1 MTDTLLSFLLFWAIW
16 LLVPLAIDGTTA
28 LAYLVSVWRSERHKL
43 RQRLDL
49 KQTHFPLVSILIPVH
64 NGAPYLQKCIESIRL
79 QSYPHEKLEVLVVDN
94 MSNDDS
100 FEVFRE
106 EQTKPFKGNLQW
118 VSIPRRGKAY
128 ALNAGIHMTRGE
140 YIANID
146 CDIRMH
152 PDAVLNMVKA
162 FTADPEL
169 AAATGS
175 VEILPYNGNDHDPFR
190 HLLAECEFMEYFT
203 SFHVGRQY
211 QSNVNSLFTLAG
223 AYSMFR
229 RDILM
234 RTFLYDKRTVSEDTK
249 MTFDL
254 HKIFSKMKKKCVGE
268 AVVYSE
274 PTPSLSA
281 FYSQRVRWQ
290 RGQLEVASL
299 FPEFVHTPLHF
310 RGLASSKSLVVDH
323 TLAFAR
329 AVWTFL
335 LPMLYFLGYSMG
347 MVFTA
352 NIVMY
357 ACYIG
362 VEVAYYSTSLMLAD
376 GVVRK
381 RLQRNW
387 WLCAVLP
394 MYRFIL
400 FWFRFGGFISVLTE
414 PAEWKVKDPVIQVR
428 EGLHQLRQDLGRW
441 RLLRR

>member
-28 LAYLVSVWRSERHKL
+28 LAYFISVWRSERHKL
-43 RQRLDL
+43 RQRLAVE
-49 KQTHFPLVSILIPVH
+49 QTYFPLVSILIPVH

-79 QSYPHEKLEVLVVDN
+79 QSYPHEKLEIFVVDN
-94 MSNDDS
+94 MSDDGS
-100 FEVFRE
+100 FDVFKA
-106 EQTKPFKGNLQW
+106 EQAKPFKGSLQW

-128 ALNAGIHMTRGE
+128 ALNAGIHMTHGE

-175 VEILPYNGNDHDPFR
+175 VEILPHNGNGSDPFR

-229 RDILM
+229 RDILL
-234 RTFLYDKRTVSEDTK
+234 RTFLYDKQTVSEDTK

-290 RGQLEVASL
+290 RGQLEVVSL
-299 FPEFVHTPLHF
+299 FPEFVHTPFHL
-310 RGLASSKSLVVDH
+310 RGLASSKSMVVDH

-347 MVFTA
+347 MIFTA
-352 NIVMY
+352 NVVMY
-357 ACYIG
+357 VCYVGI
-362 VEVAYYSTSLMLAD
+362 EVAYYITSLMLAD
-376 GVVRK
+376 SAVRK
-381 RLQRNW
+381 RLRRNW
-387 WLCAVLP
+387 WLCGVLP

-400 FWFRFGGFISVLTE
+400 FWCRFGGFVSVLTE
-414 PAEWKVKDPVIQVR
+414 PAEWKVKDPFAQVR

-441 RLLRR
+441 RFIR